1 MEHRCGQRVT
11 ATLKLFIYKRAVPVA
26 VGWVRDLSRKGLF
39 IETDFRDVNL
49 HQPLEL
55 EFVTRSKSGVKRLC
69 VLTQVV
75 RKGNGGLA
83 VEIDADHA
91 ASVTAM
97 NGLMNRYR
105 PQVTYTAA
113 RQAIA

>member
-1 MEHRCGQRVT
+1 MEHRCGQRVR

-39 IETDFRDVNL
+39 IETDYRDVNL

-55 EFVTRSKSGVKRLC
+55 EFVTRMKRMR
-69 VLTQVV
+69 VFAQVV
-75 RKGNGGLA
+75 RKSDGGLA
-83 VEIDADHA
+83 VEIDADHS
-91 ASVTAM
+91 ASVAAM

-105 PQVTYTAA
+105 PQVAFTAP

>member
-1 MEHRCGQRVT
+1 MEHRCGLRVT

-39 IETDFRDVNL
+39 IETDYCDVNL
-49 HQPLEL
+49 YQPLEL
-55 EFVTRSKSGVKRLC
+55 EFATRGKPGGKRTR
-69 VLTQVV
+69 VLGRVV
-75 RKGNGGLA
+75 RKNEGGVA
-83 VEIDADHA
+83 VEIDADHT

-105 PQVTYTAA
+105 TQVADTAP
-113 RQAIA
+113 RRAIA

>member
-1 MEHRCGQRVT
+1 MEHRCGQRVA

-39 IETDFRDVNL
+39 IETDYRDLNL

-55 EFVTRSKSGVKRLC
+55 EFATRAQSGGKRMR
-69 VLTQVV
+69 VLGRVV
-75 RKGNGGLA
+75 RKSTGGVA
-83 VEIDADHA
+83 VEIDADHG

-97 NGLMNRYR
+97 NGLINRYR
-105 PQVTYTAA
+105 APASFTVP